1 MPANALI
8 DTGAI
13 LALLDRNDRWHSR
26 CAAAIRQLRLPLLTS
41 EAVLTELF
49 QLVGDSRREV
59 DAAWRFV
66 RSGALV
72 LGSIEE
78 TESGQLQV
86 LMSRYWDRPMDFA
99 DATLVLLARRE
110 SIATIL
116 TVDRADFETYRIE
129 GKRRFRVVPAGV

>member
-1 MPANALI
+1 M
-8 DTGAI
+8 
-13 LALLDRNDRWHSR
+13 LDRNDRWHSR